1 MSLLKITEKYKTFFV
16 STGKEIKVDK
26 DVNEDITIIS
36 YKIKFIDSVR
46 LMVSSLL
53 NLVDNLVEK
62 NHKIE
67 CKDCDCLL
75 ECARVVCCAA
85 RKVTQQDW
93 WRIQKVNQE
102 HI

>member
-1 MSLLKITEKYKTFFV
+1 
-16 STGKEIKVDK
+16 
-26 DVNEDITIIS
+26 
-36 YKIKFIDSVR
+36 
-46 LMVSSLL
+46 MVSSLL

-93 WRIQKVNQE
+93 WRIKKVNQE